1 MAVSPEVL
9 SRVITSPTS
18 PTGRL
23 VAMRKDPG
31 EGPLEQGVWYSNF
44 SRVKAEADK
53 RGLPMFGMWTN
64 GDQCGL
70 CRRFTE
76 NLLDEKVQA
85 FLKSSGALLWV
96 GGSMTDDEEDK
107 RGGKGYDWAR
117 AHDKVSY
124 FPFVGMYHPVTGLK
138 YGSGG
143 DFDAAKRGAEGAAAL
158 LKSITETFATF
169 PKSGTP
175 QKQAQAAQPAAQT
188 GGRRLSIRINPSWD
202 AAHVGRFKD
211 AMERSGGHC
220 LCRADKNSE
229 TLCMCKEFMDSDKPG
244 LCGCGV
250 FEKYYA

>member
-9 SRVITSPTS
+9 SKVITSPTS

-23 VAMRKDPG
+23 VAMRRDPG
-31 EGPLEQGVWYSNF
+31 SGPLEQGVWYSNF
-44 SRVKAEADK
+44 SRVKAEADR

-85 FLKSSGALLWV
+85 FLKSSGALLWL
-96 GGSMTDDEEDK
+96 GGSMTDDDEDR

-124 FPFVGMYHPVTGLK
+124 FPFVGMYHPATGLK

-143 DFDAAKRGAEGAAAL
+143 DFDASKRGPEGAAAL

-169 PKSGTP
+169 PKAGAATP
-175 QKQAQAAQPAAQT
+175 APAKAPA
-188 GGRRLSIRINPSWD
+188 GGRRLAIRINPNWD

-220 LCRADKNSE
+220 LCQADRNSD
-229 TLCMCKEFMDSDKPG
+229 TLCMCRAFMESNEPG